1 MIIMIKLAKKTMVLI
16 TGCVVCLTMS
26 GCQGNTVVD
35 TFTSKINDVVSN
47 IQNTSTTTEQNTI
60 ETTTNNKITNKTNK
74 SKTTTTYNKTDTPT
88 VHKKS
93 EQTTELNKTDVYT
106 TTTKKIVTIGPTT
119 AKPTMNERYTA
130 TPDPRPPMPPSW

>member
-1 MIIMIKLAKKTMVLI
+1 MIKLAKKTMVLV

-26 GCQGNTVVD
+26 GCQENAVVD

-60 ETTTNNKITNKTNK
+60 ETTINDKITNKTNK
-74 SKTTTTYNKTDTPT
+74 SKTTTTYNRTDTPT

-93 EQTTELNKTDVYT
+93 EQTTEVNETDTYT
-106 TTTKKIVTIGPTT
+106 TKNTTLFTTTKKITTKMQPYPTT
-119 AKPTMNERYTA
+119 AYYKKTTK
-130 TPDPRPPMPPSW
+130 